1 MRLCGES
8 PCRKDQQALEEAFA
22 QVEREEMG
30 EGVHE
35 RYHELAHRLGK
46 E

>member
-8 PCRKDQQALEEAFA
+8 LRWEDQQALEEGFE

-35 RYHELAHRLGK
+35 RYHELAHQLG
-46 E
+46 EG